1 MELKIPSPEQAY
13 WGLRAMKTVAL
24 ADGALDDSELHMM
37 EALQRIFATT
47 YSLEELAPITPTDLA
62 LAFPDPQLRRQLLQ
76 GLIMMSLIDQE
87 ASQQETDL
95 VEQYAQALEV
105 SIPEV
110 KDLRYL
116 LKGEILKL
124 RLDLARR
131 FWLREKVIGIWN
143 DEGIGGIYKL
153 VRGLMGQY
161 ENAELVA
168 RYKALER
175 YPAGSLGRA
184 YWEYCRNNGFALP
197 GEKGGAPEQILFHD
211 CAHILSGYGTA
222 PEEEVQVACF
232 SAGFQR
238 RDPFTFILF
247 VLLQFHVGIRMTP
260 ITEART
266 GFFDPEKA
274 MAAVRRGA
282 AMNVDL
288 NNGWDYWPVIGEQVE
303 ELRRRYNI
311 LPAEVFLSANR
322 NATSTVEEKTETF

>member
-1 MELKIPSPEQAY
+1 MELKMPSPEQAY

-24 ADGALDDSELHMM
+24 ADGELSALEVHML
-37 EALQRIFATT
+37 EAIQRVHGTA
-47 YSLEELAPITPTDLA
+47 YLLEQLEPITPVDLA
-62 LAFPDPQLRRQLLQ
+62 RALPDPQLRRQLVQ
-76 GLIMMSLIDQE
+76 GLIVMSLIDRE

-95 VEQYAQALEV
+95 IEQYAQALEV

-131 FWLREKVIGIWN
+131 FWLREKVVGIWN
-143 DEGIGGIYKL
+143 DEGIRGIYKL
-153 VRGLMGQY
+153 VRGLMGKY
-161 ENAELVA
+161 ENAELAA
-168 RYKALER
+168 RYQALEQ

-184 YWEYCRNNGFALP
+184 YWEYCRENGFALP

-211 CAHILSGYGTA
+211 CAHLLSGYGTA

-247 VLLQFHVGIRMTP
+247 VLLQFHVGVRMTP

-274 MAAVRRGA
+274 MIAIRRGA

-288 NNGWDYWPVIGEQVE
+288 NNGWDYWPVMGDQVE

-311 LPAEVFLSANR
+311 LPSESFRPAHRRVVGNVS
-322 NATSTVEEKTETF
+322 

>member
-1 MELKIPSPEQAY
+1 MEVTMELKMPTPEQAY

-24 ADGALDDSELHMM
+24 ADGELSASELHML
-37 EALQRIFATT
+37 EAIQRIHGTS
-47 YSLEELAPITPTDLA
+47 YPLEQLEPITPVDLA
-62 LAFPDPQLRRQLLQ
+62 RELSDPQLRRQLVQ
-76 GLIMMSLIDQE
+76 GLIVMSLIDQE
-87 ASQQETDL
+87 ASSQETDL
-95 VEQYAQALEV
+95 VEQYAQSLEV

-143 DEGIGGIYKL
+143 NEGISGIYKL
-153 VRGLMGQY
+153 VRGLMGKY
-161 ENAELVA
+161 ENAEMAA
-168 RYKALER
+168 RYKVLEQ
-175 YPAGSLGRA
+175 YPDGSLGRA

-211 CAHILSGYGTA
+211 CAHLLSGYGTA

-274 MAAVRRGA
+274 MIAVRRGA

-288 NNGWDYWPVIGEQVE
+288 NNGWDYWPVMGEQVE
-303 ELRRRYNI
+303 ELCRRYNI
-311 LPAEVFLSANR
+311 LSVEAFRPAIRQAVGDVS
-322 NATSTVEEKTETF
+322 

>member
-1 MELKIPSPEQAY
+1 LELKIPSPEQAY

-24 ADGALDDSELHMM
+24 ADGTLDDSERHMM
-37 EALQRIFATT
+37 EAVQRIFGTT
-47 YSLEELAPITPTDLA
+47 YLPEELAPITPA
-62 LAFPDPQLRRQLLQ
+62 EVAQAFPDPQLRRQLVQ
-76 GLIMMSLIDQE
+76 GLIVMSLIDRE
-87 ASQQETDL
+87 ASSRETDL

-116 LKGEILKL
+116 LKGEILRL

-131 FWLREKVIGIWN
+131 FWLKEKIIGIWN
-143 DEGIGGIYKL
+143 SEGLRGIYKL
-153 VRGLMGQY
+153 VRGLMGKY
-161 ENAELVA
+161 ENAELSA
-168 RYKALER
+168 RYKVLEQ

-238 RDPFTFILF
+238 RDPFTFVLF
-247 VLLQFHVGIRMTP
+247 VLLQFHVGVRMTP
-260 ITEART
+260 IAEART
-266 GFFDPEKA
+266 GFFDPEKTMIA
-274 MAAVRRGA
+274 LQRGA

-288 NNGWDYWPVIGEQVE
+288 NNGWDYWPVMGEQVE

-311 LPAEVFLSANR
+311 LPS
-322 NATSTVEEKTETF
+322 ETFGPTNRQTVGDVA

>member
-1 MELKIPSPEQAY
+1 MPSREQVY

-24 ADGALDDSELHMM
+24 ADGTLRASEVHLLDSIQHMHC
-37 EALQRIFATT
+37 TT
-47 YSLEELAPITPTDLA
+47 YPLEQLEDITPADLA
-62 LAFPDPQLRRQLLQ
+62 RELPDPQLRLQLVQ
-76 GLIMMSLIDQE
+76 GLIVMSLIDQE
-87 ASQQETDL
+87 ASSQETDL
-95 VEQYAQALEV
+95 IEQFSQALKV

-110 KDLRYL
+110 KDLRL
-116 LKGEILKL
+116 LLRKEILQL

-143 DEGIGGIYKL
+143 DEGIRGIYKL
-153 VRGLMGQY
+153 VRGLMGKH
-161 ENAELVA
+161 ESAPLAA
-168 RYKALER
+168 RYRALEQ
-175 YPAGSLGRA
+175 YPPGSLGRLL
-184 YWEYCRNNGFALP
+184 WEYWLKNGFALP
-197 GEKGGAPEQILFHD
+197 GEKGGAPEQIVFHD
-211 CAHILSGYGTA
+211 CAHVLSGYGTA

-274 MAAVRRGA
+274 MVAVRRGA

-288 NNGWDYWPVIGEQVE
+288 NNDWDYWPVIGEQVE

-311 LPAEVFLSANR
+311 PPVELFLPANR
-322 NATSTVEEKTETF
+322 EAAVIEA

>member
-24 ADGALDDSELHMM
+24 ADGTLDDSERHMM
-37 EALQRIFATT
+37 EAVQRIFGTT
-47 YSLEELAPITPTDLA
+47 YSLEELAPIAPADLA
-62 LAFPDPQLRRQLLQ
+62 LAFPDPQLRWQLVQ
-76 GLIMMSLIDQE
+76 GLIVISLIDRE
-87 ASQQETDL
+87 ASSQETDL
-95 VEQYAQALEV
+95 IEQYAQALVV

-131 FWLREKVIGIWN
+131 FWLREKVVEIWN
-143 DEGIGGIYKL
+143 DEGIRGISTF
-153 VRGLMGQY
+153 VRGLMGKY
-161 ENAELVA
+161 ENAELA
-168 RYKALER
+168 ASYKALER

-184 YWEYCRNNGFALP
+184 YWEYCLKNEFALP

-211 CAHILSGYGTA
+211 CAHLLSGYGTA

-238 RDPFTFILF
+238 RDPFTFVLF

-260 ITEART
+260 ITKART
-266 GFFDPEKA
+266 GLFDPEKA
-274 MAAVRRGA
+274 MIALRRGA

-288 NNGWDYWPVIGEQVE
+288 NNGWDYWPVMGEQVV

-311 LPAEVFLSANR
+311 LPAEAFHPANR
-322 NATSTVEEKTETF
+322 NASATVAQGKMSF

>member
-1 MELKIPSPEQAY
+1 MELKIPTPEQAY
-13 WGLRAMKTVAL
+13 WGLRAMKTVVL
-24 ADGALDDSELHMM
+24 ADGELRASEIHMV
-37 EALQRIFATT
+37 ECIQRIFGTT
-47 YSLEELAPITPTDLA
+47 FTLEELAPIAPVDLA
-62 LAFPDPQLRRQLLQ
+62 REFPDPQLRRQLVQ
-76 GLIMMSLIDQE
+76 GLIVMSLIDQE

-95 VEQYAQALEV
+95 VERYAEALNV

-116 LKGEILKL
+116 VKGEILRL

-143 DEGIGGIYKL
+143 DEGIAGIYKL
-153 VRGLMGQY
+153 VRGFMGKY
-161 ENAELVA
+161 ENAELAA
-168 RYKALER
+168 RCKALEQ

-184 YWEYCRNNGFALP
+184 YWEYCQKNGFALP

-260 ITEART
+260 ITKART

-274 MAAVRRGA
+274 MIAVRRGA

-288 NNGWDYWPVIGEQVE
+288 NNGWDYWPVMGEQVE
-303 ELRRRYNI
+303 ELRKRYNI
-311 LPAEVFLSANR
+311 LPVEAFVPACSQTVG
-322 NATSTVEEKTETF
+322 NAG

>member
-13 WGLRAMKTVAL
+13 WGLRAMTTVAL
-24 ADGALDDSELHMM
+24 ADGELSASEVYML
-37 EALQRIFATT
+37 EAIQQIHGTT
-47 YSLEELAPITPTDLA
+47 YPLEQIEPITPVDLA
-62 LAFPDPQLRRQLLQ
+62 RALPDPQLRSQLVQ
-76 GLIMMSLIDQE
+76 GLIVMSLIDRE
-87 ASQQETDL
+87 ASSQETDL
-95 VEQYAQALEV
+95 VEQYAQVLEV

-116 LKGEILKL
+116 LNGEILYL

-143 DEGIGGIYKL
+143 NEGIRGIYKL
-153 VRGLMGQY
+153 VRGLLGKY
-161 ENAELVA
+161 ENADLAA
-168 RYKALER
+168 RYKVLEQ
-175 YPAGSLGRA
+175 YPAGSLGRT
-184 YWEYCRNNGFALP
+184 YWEYCRSNGFALP

-238 RDPFTFILF
+238 RDPFTFVFF
-247 VLLQFHVGIRMTP
+247 VLLQFHVGVRMTP
-260 ITEART
+260 ITKAET
-266 GFFDPEKA
+266 GFFDPEKTMIA
-274 MAAVRRGA
+274 MRRGA

-288 NNGWDYWPVIGEQVE
+288 NNGWDYWPVMGEQVE

-311 LPAEVFLSANR
+311 LSAEAFLPANR
-322 NATSTVEEKTETF
+322 AATATVV

>member
-1 MELKIPSPEQAY
+1 MELKMPNHEQAY

-24 ADGALDDSELHMM
+24 ADGTLSDAE
-37 EALQRIFATT
+37 QRLLESVQRMHGTS
-47 YSLEELAPITPTDLA
+47 YSLEQLEPITPEELA
-62 LAFPDPQLRRQLLQ
+62 QELTDPQLRRQLVQ
-76 GLIMMSLIDQE
+76 GLIVMSLIDQE
-87 ASQQETDL
+87 LSS
-95 VEQYAQALEV
+95 VESERIEAFARALDV
-105 SIPEV
+105 DIPEI
-110 KDLRYL
+110 KDLRYM
-116 LKGEILKL
+116 LKREILHL

-131 FWLREKVIGIWN
+131 FWLKEKVIGVWN
-143 DEGIGGIYKL
+143 TEGIGGIYKI
-153 VRGLMGQY
+153 VRGLMGKC
-161 ENAELVA
+161 EDAALAA
-168 RYKALER
+168 RYQTLEH
-175 YPAGSLGRA
+175 YPAGSLGRD
-184 YWEYCRNNGFALP
+184 YWEYCRKNGFALP

-247 VLLQFHVGIRMTP
+247 VLLQFHLGIRMTP

-274 MAAVRRGA
+274 MIAVRRGA

-288 NNGWDYWPVIGEQVE
+288 NGGWEYWPVMGEQVE

-311 LPAEVFLSANR
+311 LPIEAFRPKVQEAIAELA
-322 NATSTVEEKTETF
+322 

>member
-24 ADGALDDSELHMM
+24 SDGALDDSELHMM

-47 YSLEELAPITPTDLA
+47 YALDELAPIAPADLA
-62 LAFPDPQLRRQLLQ
+62 RALPDPQLRCQLVQ
-76 GLIMMSLIDQE
+76 GLIVMSLIDQE
-87 ASQQETDL
+87 ASSQEVDL
-95 VEQYAQALEV
+95 VEQFAQALDV

-116 LKGEILKL
+116 LKGEILQL

-131 FWLREKVIGIWN
+131 FWLSEKVIGIWN
-143 DEGIGGIYKL
+143 DEGLRGIYKL
-153 VRGLMGQY
+153 VRGLMGKY
-161 ENAELVA
+161 ENAELAA
-168 RYKALER
+168 RYKVLEQ

-184 YWEYCRNNGFALP
+184 YWEYCSKNGFALP

-247 VLLQFHVGIRMTP
+247 VLLQFHVGVRMTP
-260 ITEART
+260 ITQART

-274 MAAVRRGA
+274 MIAVRRGA

-288 NNGWDYWPVIGEQVE
+288 NNGWDYWPVMGEQVA

-311 LPAEVFLSANR
+311 LP
-322 NATSTVEEKTETF
+322 VESFVPACSQTAGGTA